1 MPTVAE
7 TICEISRK
15 HVLENNGQI
24 WGQCLT
30 AVGWIGG
37 TIPELTEKDG
47 LVEAPMADVAWPG
60 LAVGAALAGRRPIIA
75 VRYQGFQTFNHS
87 FIVNYAAKSKEMWG
101 IPCPLFVRSIAMDG
115 AIGPV
120 ASGSHASLFTR
131 MPGVPV
137 CAPFPPREY
146 ESVWDYFMEHDDP
159 LYVSEHRRSFPI
171 DYEMENVVYPDAD
184 VALFAISATR
194 LNAVE
199 AVLQMAKKRI
209 VCSLVHVLWLKPFAV
224 TEDMHK
230 ALARSR
236 FGGIVLDGDYENG
249 TAKSLA
255 FDLMHATGK
264 RVHVLGLE
272 ERTAGF
278 APHLDT
284 LPPTTERICAKVRE
298 IMDKR

>member
-7 TICEISRK
+7 TIREISK
-15 HVLENNGQI
+15 QHLLKNNGQI

-37 TIPELTEKDG
+37 TIPELTEADG
-47 LVEAPMADVAWPG
+47 LVEAPMADVAWPA

-101 IPCPLFVRSIAMDG
+101 IPCPVFVRSIAMDG

-120 ASGSHASLFTR
+120 ASGSHASIFTR

-137 CAPFPPREY
+137 CAPFTPREY
-146 ESVWDYFMEHDDP
+146 ELVWDYFMAHDHP

-171 DYEMENVVYPDAD
+171 DYEMENKTYYDAD
-184 VALFAISATR
+184 MTLLPISSTR
-194 LNAVE
+194 LNAIE
-199 AVLQMAKKRI
+199 AALMLAKEGI
-209 VCSLVHVLWLKPFAV
+209 VCNIVHLLWLKPLVVPNETWFALR
-224 TEDMHK
+224 T
-230 ALARSR
+230 SR
-236 FGGIVLDGDYENG
+236 YGGLILDGDFENG
-249 TAKSLA
+249 YAKCIA
-255 FDLMHATGK
+255 FNLMHATGK
-264 RVHVLGLE
+264 KVDVLGLE

-278 APHLDT
+278 APHLDN
-284 LPPTTERICAKVRE
+284 LPPTAERICAKVKE
-298 IMDKR
+298 IIDGR